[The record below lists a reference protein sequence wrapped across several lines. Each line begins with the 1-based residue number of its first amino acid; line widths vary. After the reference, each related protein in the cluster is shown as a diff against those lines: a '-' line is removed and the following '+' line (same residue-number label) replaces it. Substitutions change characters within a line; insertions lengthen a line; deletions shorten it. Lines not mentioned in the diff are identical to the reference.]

1 MAPGQRA
8 LLLLLPPLLLLLPAT
23 PARVFPDYQYFGQR
37 GGGDTWEQLRLNHQK
52 DLQDSIL
59 GPWGRWSC
67 FCDLGKQ
74 VRSRGVLGT
83 APGPVFLDREHLV
96 QPQSALGRACQAP
109 VPAALGK
116 DRGAWRWQLGTTIP
130 ERLRGVD
137 VGVCSRDVRGSGR
150 VGGVSRAPIG

>member
-67 FCDLGKQ
+67 LCDLGKQ

-96 QPQSALGRACQAP
+96 QVRPC
-109 VPAALGK
+109 
-116 DRGAWRWQLGTTIP
+116 
-130 ERLRGVD
+130 RLRD
-137 VGVCSRDVRGSGR
+137 CSSCQPMDCDWM
-150 VGGVSRAPIG
+150 P